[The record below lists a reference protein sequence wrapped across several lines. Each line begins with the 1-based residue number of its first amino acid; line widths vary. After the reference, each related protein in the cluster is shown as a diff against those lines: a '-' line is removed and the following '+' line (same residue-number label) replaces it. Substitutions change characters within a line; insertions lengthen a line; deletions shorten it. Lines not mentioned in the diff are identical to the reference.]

1 MEQWGR
7 MWGARVGYGTVGW
20 DRKAAG
26 CSPPPQLT
34 TALGWVK
41 GSKLGT

>member
-1 MEQWGR
+1 ML
-7 MWGARVGYGTVGW
+7 GW
-20 DRKAAG
+20 AMGLWDGIAKQQDAA
-26 CSPPPQLT
+26 PPPQLT